1 MYQSKN
7 KKGAKTIE
15 KELHN
20 FEYAVMSLLEGDGLG
35 EALFVNELT
44 AEQRKRFDKIKGIYL
59 EECLKD
65 CPF

>member
-1 MYQSKN
+1 M
-7 KKGAKTIE
+7 E

-20 FEYAVMSLLEGDGLG
+20 FEYAVMSLIEGDGLG

-44 AEQRKRFDKIKGIYL
+44 ADQRKRFDKIKIIYL

>member
-1 MYQSKN
+1 MKN
-7 KKGAKTIE
+7 TM
-15 KELHN
+15 HN

-35 EALFVNELT
+35 EALFVQELT
-44 AEQRKRFDKIKGIYL
+44 SDQKERFNKIKGIYL